1 MADDP
6 DTLLGHV
13 NKLLELVELARHA
26 APEDRV
32 RLERT
37 IELAARALLAVVQA
51 QEAVER
57 ARRQTEEADAD
68 MVDRQSEL
76 AALMAELRILQQDI
90 PE

>member
-1 MADDP
+1 MKDDA

-13 NKLLELVELARHA
+13 NKLLELMELARQA

-37 IELAARALLAVVQA
+37 IELAGRALLAVAQA
-51 QEAVER
+51 REAVQR
-57 ARRQTEEADAD
+57 ARGLAEEADAN
-68 MVDRQSEL
+68 MVYWQSEL

-90 PE
+90 SK